1 MRLIEKVDNNGQL
14 LYYRFEPLQAIERNS
29 TGWWDFKKHH
39 ADDGKTY
46 YSYQEPDDNMIVG
59 WGIPGDNDANNRLL
73 TEYDATGTEIFS
85 IFVPKIKNRKL

>member
-14 LYYRFEPLQAIERNS
+14 LYCRFEPLQAIGRNS

-46 YSYQEPDDNMIVG
+46 YSYQEP
-59 WGIPGDNDANNRLL
+59 DANNRLL